1 MDGAATT
8 EALTPETAVRMLRAS
23 LVEPPRSLSVAWCD
37 GREGR
42 ILSTEDYSG
51 ATFINELRAMMLDA
65 RPKGEGPALLPAQV
79 QPDSLRRP
87 RSAVVAPTLAI
98 LDYDAG
104 AITLDEA
111 RAMMRGWGSLQERP
125 ATVWFPS
132 PSAEG
137 GGGARRW
144 RCLLTLAP
152 NTEPATL
159 VAGAEALAR
168 VIGVAL
174 GVTFDASTLRPEAL
188 TYVNPIPGV
197 HRSHDDVTVVPG
209 LALDVGALMVRAA
222 ALGVVTARSVGASRD
237 AYRARV
243 RDGASVVALLSAAG
257 LLRGAPDARG
267 WQPFECPRAEWHG
280 SKAARRD
287 TSTAVNVHTG
297 ACMCSHEHSRAPPS
311 ERGVARVRRVLE
323 WVASTRPEL
332 APAVALA
339 RDTSGLVELARELF
353 TRPADGAQPLRV
365 SLAAVGDTIT
375 EALSR
380 AARERVP
387 VLCTPPPGSGKSH
400 AVGGALAALC
410 GDVEYEP
417 REDAHAPLACAVVI
431 VRDRARIAELAAVIL
446 RGGLAVRVH
455 TPVHDVLARPGHP
468 EDAQAPRECAYHVD
482 ARRLYQRGASARA
495 SLCPAVPGRGPVPRV
510 APCDH
515 IEGCAARDPWVPWA
529 LDANGTAVQ
538 ALDAMRPG
546 ERWVAIVTAASAQ
559 SAGASLRQNAAVIL
573 DESDVIL
580 TPGTATLDAATL
592 DAALRWARMLATVRV
607 RKQPTGAPRILG
619 VQLARAARDA
629 GVNVLATL
637 DGEARAAWCLAR
649 IAEGLTTPGARA
661 DVATWCDVV
670 DDGDPVQLARLALIT
685 WCGRS
690 TRHAITHGDAPD
702 GATPSSRESEAFN
715 ALWRWVR
722 GAHAEHDPEAGA
734 LSLAWP
740 SDAAELARARGDMG
754 VMCLD
759 ATGTPSL
766 VRAALGA
773 VHHVAVTVAEGA
785 DVRRV
790 CVATRRAGRRALTPH
805 GGVQWDAAGPALRGA
820 LGALRAA
827 RRDGFGRGPV
837 VVFSALSL
845 SLACEALATGVDVR
859 ALPRAATLPN
869 ERRERVAVAVSSA
882 PPEAVTA
889 VRELA
894 GLGVTWC
901 HYQGRD
907 ARGANHLQGAAAV
920 ITLGDARPELRAT
933 RTMLRAL
940 YREAPTPEL
949 ARETGDRIAA
959 AEAAQCHGRL
969 RAVRRE
975 GERLCMVHVG
985 HPACAPIDWRG
996 VDGVQTVS
1004 LPLARRW
1011 GEAPPVA
1018 IVPTAEGLAVDAV
1031 TEALSDETAPVS
1043 EHAHP
1048 TVRACAALGYG
1059 IRGVAEATGR
1069 DRSTVRAWWHGR
1081 SQPRRGGD
1089 VRVLDALASGEG
1101 APALR
1106 MMLRKQLAGRGWD
1119 ALWRGVR
1126 GVPGLRRMLDGEG
1139 LTPNETALRVWCET
1153 GQPVPD
1159 AATLGA
1165 LARGR
1170 PSLVGLYPPVV
1181 RALPPGATTRDRWM
1195 FEG

>member
-1 MDGAATT
+1 MDGATTT

-23 LVEPPRSLSVAWCD
+23 LVEPPRSFPVAWYA
-37 GREGR
+37 GRDGR
-42 ILSTEDYSG
+42 ILSAEEYDPP
-51 ATFINELRAMMLDA
+51 TFINELRAMVLTP

-87 RSAVVAPTLAI
+87 RSVVVAPTLAI

-104 AITLDEA
+104 ALTLDEA
-111 RAMMRGWGSLQERP
+111 RAMMRGWGSDQERP
-125 ATVWFPS
+125 AGVWFPS

-144 RCLLTLAP
+144 RCLLPLAP
-152 NTEPATL
+152 GTEPATL
-159 VAGAEALAR
+159 VAGAETLAR
-168 VIGVAL
+168 VMGAAL
-174 GVTFDASTLRPEAL
+174 GVTFDASTLRPESL
-188 TYVNPIPGV
+188 TYINPIPGV
-197 HRSHDDVTVVPG
+197 HRSRDDVTVVSG
-209 LALDVGALMVRAA
+209 LAVDVGALMVRAA
-222 ALGVVTARSVGASRD
+222 ALGIVTARSVGASRD
-237 AYRARV
+237 AYRAHV
-243 RDGASVVALLSAAG
+243 RDGASVVALLTAAG

-323 WVASTRPEL
+323 WLAATRPEL
-332 APAVALA
+332 APAVALT
-339 RDTSGLVELARELF
+339 RDVSGLIDRARELF
-353 TRPADGAQPLRV
+353 ARPADGATPRRV

-375 EALSR
+375 EALSYS
-380 AARERVP
+380 ARERVP

-400 AVGGALAALC
+400 AVGAALAALC
-410 GDVEYEP
+410 SDVEYEP
-417 REDAHAPLACAVVI
+417 RDDAQTPLACAVVI

-446 RGGLAVRVH
+446 RAGLGVRVH

-468 EDAQAPRECAYHVD
+468 EDASARRECAYHID
-482 ARRLYQRGASARA
+482 ARRLYQRGASVRA
-495 SLCPAVPGRGPVPRV
+495 SLCPAVQVQGPVPRV
-510 APCDH
+510 APCEH
-515 IEGCAARDPWVPWA
+515 IDGCAARDPWVAWS
-529 LDANGTAVQ
+529 LREGVAVQ
-538 ALDAMRPG
+538 ALDAMTPG
-546 ERWVAIVTAASAQ
+546 ERWVAITTAASAY
-559 SAGASLRQNAAVIL
+559 SAGKIARQNAPVIV

-580 TPGTATLDAATL
+580 TPGSATLDGQAL
-592 DAALRWARMLATVRV
+592 DGALRWARMLAPARV

-619 VQLARAARDA
+619 VALAAAARDA
-629 GVNVLATL
+629 GVNELAAL
-637 DGEARAAWCLAR
+637 DGEARAAWCVAK
-649 IAEGLTTPGARA
+649 IAESLNTGARRH
-661 DVATWCDVV
+661 DVAVWCGVV
-670 DDGDPVQLARLALIT
+670 DDGDPVQLARLAFVA

-773 VHHVAVTVAEGA
+773 VHHVPVTVAEGA

-869 ERRERVAVAVSSA
+869 ERRDRVAVAVSCA

-1018 IVPTAEGLAVDAV
+1018 IVPPTAEGLAVDAV
-1031 TEALSDETAPVS
+1031 TEALSDETAAVS

-1048 TVRACAALGYG
+1048 AVRACAALGYG

-1069 DRSTVRAWWHGR
+1069 DRATVRAWWHGR
-1081 SQPRRGGD
+1081 SQPRRAGD

-1126 GVPGLRRMLDGEG
+1126 GVPGLRGMLDREG
-1139 LTPNETALRVWCET
+1139 LTPNEGALRVWCET

-1165 LARGR
+1165 LARVR
-1170 PSLVGLYPPVV
+1170 PSLMSLYPPVV